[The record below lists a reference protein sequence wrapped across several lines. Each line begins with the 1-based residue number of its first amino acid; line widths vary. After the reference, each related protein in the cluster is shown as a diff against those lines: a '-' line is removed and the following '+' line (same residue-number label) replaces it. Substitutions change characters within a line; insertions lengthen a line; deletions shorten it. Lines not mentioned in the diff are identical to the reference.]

1 MSQFLYRKNGVSH
14 SVEQVRELHPQTM
27 IPAGAD
33 LADLGYQR
41 ITPTPR
47 PAFDAVRQG
56 VREVAPVDGL
66 QAWQV
71 YPLPPDV
78 LAANEAVQ
86 AATARQLAKDTRQ
99 ELVNAITVTTASGKV
114 FDGDETSQGRMARAV
129 IGMQA
134 AGAPSITWVLANN
147 TPATVTLAELTE
159 ALVLAG
165 QEQAR
170 LWVIEGVH
178 TA

>member
-1 MSQFLYRKNGVSH
+1 MSEYLYHKQGTSH
-14 SVEQVRELHPQTM
+14 TIHQVRALHPRTM
-27 IPAGAD
+27 MPDNAD
-33 LADLGYQR
+33 LSDLGYQR
-41 ITPTPR
+41 ITATPL
-47 PAFDAVRQG
+47 PPFDPVRQA
-56 VREVAPVDGL
+56 VREVEPVDGA

-78 LAANEAVQ
+78 TAANEAQEAIAARESAKAMRQ
-86 AATARQLAKDTRQ
+86 A
-99 ELVNAITVTTASGKV
+99 LVDAITVTTATGKT
-114 FDGDETSQGRMARAV
+114 FDGDETSQTRMARAI

-134 AGAPSITWVLANN
+134 AGALTINWVLADN
-147 TPATVTLAELTE
+147 TTASVTVAELTE

-170 LWVIEGVH
+170 LWIIDGVH

>member
-1 MSQFLYRKNGVSH
+1 MSTHLYHKQGTSH
-14 SVEQVRELHPQTM
+14 TIHQVRALHPHTLM
-27 IPAGAD
+27 PDNAD
-33 LADLGYQR
+33 LSDLGYQR
-41 ITPTPR
+41 ITTTPL
-47 PAFDAVRQG
+47 PPFDPVRQG
-56 VREVAPVDGL
+56 VRELSPVDGA

-71 YPLPPDV
+71 YPLPPEV
-78 LAANEAVQ
+78 AAANEAQQARTLRELAKADRQ
-86 AATARQLAKDTRQ
+86 AAVD
-99 ELVNAITVTTASGKV
+99 AITVTTSSGRV

-134 AGAPSITWVLANN
+134 AGALSINWVLHDN
-147 TPATVTLAELTE
+147 TVASVPVAELTE

-170 LWVIEGVH
+170 LWVPQGA